1 MATADFAIT
10 DGRIEDAA
18 AIARLSGE
26 LGYAS
31 DADLTARMLGQMN
44 ASPNYRVMVARSAD
58 ALLGWVAVEHRLSL
72 ESGDS
77 AELTG
82 LVVTAAARQR
92 GVGRALVAAAEAWA
106 RGRGFSVLR
115 VRSSISRAES
125 HPFYAALGFQRS
137 KTQHV
142 YAKPLALPAG
152 GTDTA

>member
-1 MATADFAIT
+1 MTAPAFAIVEA
-10 DGRIEDAA
+10 RPEDAA
-18 AIARLSGE
+18 PIARLTGE

-31 DADLTARMLGQMN
+31 DVAMTARVLAQMT
-44 ASPNYRVMVARSAD
+44 ASPHYSVLVARSAD
-58 ALLGWVAVEHRLSL
+58 HLLGWAAVEHRLSL

-125 HPFYAALGFQRS
+125 HPFYEAQGFQRS

-142 YAKPLALPAG
+142 YAKPLALPSD

>member
-1 MATADFAIT
+1 MIPPDFAIA
-10 DGRIEDAA
+10 DARPEDAS

-26 LGYAS
+26 LGYAGN
-31 DADLTARMLGQMN
+31 AAVTARTLGQMT
-44 ASPNYRVMVARSAD
+44 ASPNYRVMVARSA
-58 ALLGWVAVEHRLSL
+58 AVLLGWAAVEHRLSL

-115 VRSSISRAES
+115 VRSNVSRAES
-125 HPFYAALGFQRS
+125 HPFYEALGFQRS

-152 GTDTA
+152 STDTA